1 MIKDTF
7 KFFKERLLTHFLGML
22 ISFTVALAAGY
33 IMAVNTDAEI
43 KMKIFEAV
51 RGIIEGAGAIDGDG
65 NISALGIF
73 INNLRACANITV
85 MGLVPFL
92 FIPYVSVMMNGMLV
106 GAVLGIVSGSFSQ
119 TVIYFVTLI
128 LPHGIFEI
136 PAVALSGAMGTSL
149 CILISAKIF
158 GRKREERI
166 LTRAVMTARTFF
178 VMVLPLVAVAAVIEG
193 IVLPVIFG

>member
-1 MIKDTF
+1 MVKDTF

-22 ISFTVALAAGY
+22 VSFTVALAAGY
-33 IMAVNTDAEI
+33 IMAVNIDAEI

-178 VMVLPLVAVAAVIEG
+178 VMVLHLVAVAAVIEG
-193 IVLPVIFG
+193 IVLPAILG

>member
-51 RGIIEGAGAIDGDG
+51 RGVIEGAGAIDGDG

-193 IVLPVIFG
+193 IVLPAILG

>member
-1 MIKDTF
+1 MIKDIF

-65 NISALGIF
+65 NISAPGIF

-158 GRKREERI
+158 GRKREEKI

-193 IVLPVIFG
+193 IVLPAILG

>member
-1 MIKDTF
+1 MVKDTF

-51 RGIIEGAGAIDGDG
+51 KGIIEGAGAIDGDG

-193 IVLPVIFG
+193 IVLPAILG